1 MVQEI
6 QSTDEFYLDDYLPL
20 DFAPNDAYDSDE
32 QFVIL
37 MCLLLLKE
45 YYDEYSK
52 TPLEDLINTIEKDME
67 ELNTK
72 LSTEGMDYIKQA
84 VDKTFSSELDSY
96 KIPENTISP
105 NYNEL
110 VILAGFQALVNQLR
124 DDLKAKALY
133 YAENLGKTPF
143 DLKPNFRRAIKRIN
157 DVVGTGLVN
166 AKEKSHREVS
176 KFVYGENALFYWVCK
191 MDAKTCAWCRSQARS
206 EPRPID
212 EWELDHPYGRCTLK
226 PVKEEFSSDYKL
238 LVGIV

>member
-45 YYDEYSK
+45 YYEEYSK

-72 LSTEGMDYIKQA
+72 LSTEGMEYIKQA

-143 DLKPNFRRAIKRIN
+143 DLKPNFRRAIKGLMMLLALVWFMQRRNLIVKFLN
-157 DVVGTGLVN
+157 LFMGKMHCFTG
-166 AKEKSHREVS
+166 
-176 KFVYGENALFYWVCK
+176 FVKW
-191 MDAKTCAWCRSQARS
+191 M
-206 EPRPID
+206 
-212 EWELDHPYGRCTLK
+212 LK
-226 PVKEEFSSDYKL
+226 PVLGVGVRQGLNHDL
-238 LVGIV
+238 LMSGS

>member
-45 YYDEYSK
+45 YYEEYSK

-110 VILAGFQALVNQLR
+110 VILEHILIF
-124 DDLKAKALY
+124 
-133 YAENLGKTPF
+133 
-143 DLKPNFRRAIKRIN
+143 I
-157 DVVGTGLVN
+157 
-166 AKEKSHREVS
+166 
-176 KFVYGENALFYWVCK
+176 C
-191 MDAKTCAWCRSQARS
+191 
-206 EPRPID
+206 
-212 EWELDHPYGRCTLK
+212 
-226 PVKEEFSSDYKL
+226 
-238 LVGIV
+238 

>member
-6 QSTDEFYLDDYLPL
+6 QSTDEFYLNDYLPL

-45 YYDEYSK
+45 YYEEYSK

-72 LSTEGMDYIKQA
+72 LSTEGMEYIKQA

-124 DDLKAKALY
+124 DDLKAKVLY
-133 YAENLGKTPF
+133 YAENL
-143 DLKPNFRRAIKRIN
+143 
-157 DVVGTGLVN
+157 
-166 AKEKSHREVS
+166 S
-176 KFVYGENALFYWVCK
+176 
-191 MDAKTCAWCRSQARS
+191 
-206 EPRPID
+206 
-212 EWELDHPYGRCTLK
+212 
-226 PVKEEFSSDYKL
+226 
-238 LVGIV
+238 